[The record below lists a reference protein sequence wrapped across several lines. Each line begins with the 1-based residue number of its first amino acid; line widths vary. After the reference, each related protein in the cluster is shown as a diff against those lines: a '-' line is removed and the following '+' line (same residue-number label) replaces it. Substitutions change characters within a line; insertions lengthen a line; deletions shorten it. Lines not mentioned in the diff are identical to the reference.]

1 MKMQNEHVLLYKVQY
16 ATIADAIRMIKMAGK
31 GCFLGKTDTKN
42 PFRLIPICPDDY
54 NLLGIKW
61 KGVYYC
67 ARCMPM
73 GCSSSCKTFEAFST
87 AVEWIIRFNTEAR
100 ADLDVWHQ
108 FLSNFNGKSFFLDD
122 DWNTSSQLRL
132 FIDASGSLGFGAVLE
147 TSWCYGAW
155 PNK

>member
-1 MKMQNEHVLLYKVQY
+1 MKMRNERALLYKVQY

-31 GCFLGKTDTKN
+31 ARVFSWQNRHKN

-67 ARCMPM
+67 ACCMPM
-73 GCSSSCKTFEAFST
+73 GCSSSCKTFEAFS
-87 AVEWIIRFNTEAR
+87 ADVEWIVRLNTEAR

-122 DWNTSSQLRL
+122 D
-132 FIDASGSLGFGAVLE
+132 
-147 TSWCYGAW
+147 
-155 PNK
+155 